1 MPPKKNKGKKKDD
14 DWGDDEAIEAKIAS
28 LTVDVEEDD
37 VSLPTTN
44 KSKKKKKGFA
54 AAVIVEDIED
64 ELDIEEEQVEESEV
78 EESTEAQMER
88 AKEFFKKQK
97 TKKKE
102 KGKKAKKAAKEE
114 EDADFDSI
122 IASLKD
128 TKGGQ
133 KKKKSEERPQED
145 VNNEVE
151 EEVKK
156 NKKAA
161 VKEVIE
167 ERVPEPIVK
176 EEVGEEEASQKTS
189 KKKKKSKD
197 KKKADSKDDEKPSDT
212 KVDVKKED
220 VVDEKEEDKDSG
232 KKPKKVNKKMAAL
245 KLLLEAQE
253 KAKEEAEREAKEQE
267 ALWEAKEREREEKA
281 RLEEERRAKIKAEKK
296 EREAQLKKEGKWLT
310 PAQKLAQQRAKEL
323 LEARGIKIPVVEKKE
338 EPPVDGKRKAFLY
351 DTKKKKQQ
359 LNQQQKQKE
368 ELKKVE
374 EEKLAAE
381 KAKNELE
388 EKNKQDEI
396 LDDWEMADELEEI
409 EKKTDIS
416 KQTSKDEESDEES
429 EEETDEDEES
439 DEESEEGSDESSG
452 DETHYNKMSKEEIA
466 DLVRDRFRKRKANN
480 DSKVSIDNLRSPVIC
495 VLGHVDTGKTKMLD
509 TIRRTNVQLGEAGGI
524 TQQIGAT
531 FVPGDAI
538 KERCKMVKAF
548 SGNQM
553 KIPGFLII
561 DTPGHESFAN
571 LRSRGS
577 SLCDIAILVVDIMH
591 GLEPQTI
598 ESIKL
603 LVKRNTPFVVALN
616 KIDRLYGYESNPR
629 RDIWE
634 HLESQPSNTQL
645 EFKERFQN
653 IFAQFAEQGLNIS
666 LAKDNKDIK
675 EYISVIP
682 TSAFLGDGI
691 GNIMGY
697 VCNYTQ
703 NYLPGKIAFNNELE
717 CFVMEVRAIPGLGT
731 TIDVILLNG
740 TLKCG
745 DIIVLTG
752 TDGAIITQVRDLLM
766 PHPLKESRVKNEYQR
781 FKSIKGAQGVKILA
795 KNLEKAVAGLPLY
808 VANREDEIE
817 VLKEDAETQLA
828 KALTSI
834 KKKSEGVYV
843 QASTLGSLE
852 ALLEFLKTQKIPYSN
867 VNIGP
872 VHKRDVQK
880 AAVMLEHN
888 PEFACILA
896 FDVKIERDAQIFADK
911 ENVKIFQADII
922 YHLEDAFLKYREDLK
937 EKKRKENE
945 HLAIFPCKLRILPQH
960 IFNARNPIVC
970 GVSIEAGQLKKGTP
984 ICIPSKD
991 NILLGTVSSIEKNHE
1006 EVNIAKQGDEVC
1018 IKIENTTGDA
1028 PKLYGR
1034 HFTHEDILISKISR
1048 ETIDICKAYFRDD
1061 LTKADWQLIVQ
1072 LKKVLD
1078 IY

>member
-14 DWGDDEAIEAKIAS
+14 DWGDDEAIEAKIAN
-28 LTVDVEEDD
+28 LALEADED
-37 VSLPTTN
+37 VSIPTIN

-54 AAVIVEDIED
+54 LVVEDIED
-64 ELDIEEEQVEESEV
+64 EIEIEDKKSDESEV

-97 TKKKE
+97 SKKKE

-114 EDADFDSI
+114 EDADFESI
-122 IASLKD
+122 ISALKD
-128 TKGGQ
+128 TKGKE
-133 KKKKSEERPQED
+133 KKKED
-145 VNNEVE
+145 VSVTVVDEEDKTKKTEKISDKKVVEKKTLEVTE
-151 EEVKK
+151 
-156 NKKAA
+156 
-161 VKEVIE
+161 KEVDGDE
-167 ERVPEPIVK
+167 Q
-176 EEVGEEEASQKTS
+176 AQKAS
-189 KKKKKSKD
+189 KKKKKGGKD
-197 KKKADSKDDEKPSDT
+197 KKKNEGEEKAPQN
-212 KVDVKKED
+212 KED
-220 VVDEKEEDKDSG
+220 VTVKEDEPAAEKEDDKDSG

-253 KAKEEAEREAKEQE
+253 KAKKEAEEKAKEEEAR
-267 ALWEAKEREREEKA
+267 WEAQEREREERE
-281 RLEEERRAKIKAEKK
+281 RLEKERRAKIKAEKK

-310 PAQKLAQQRAKEL
+310 PEQRLAQQRAREL
-323 LEARGIKIPVVEKKE
+323 LEARGIKLPVAEEKKE
-338 EPPVDGKRKAFLY
+338 APVDGKRKAFLY
-351 DTKKKKQQ
+351 DSKKKKQQ
-359 LNQQQKQKE
+359 TKQKE
-368 ELKKVE
+368 DIKKIE
-374 EEKLAAE
+374 EEKIAAE
-381 KAKNELE
+381 KLKAENE
-388 EKNKQDEI
+388 EKNKQEDI
-396 LDDWEMADELEEI
+396 IDDWEMAYEDEVEEVGK
-409 EKKTDIS
+409 EKKPEMS
-416 KQTSKDEESDEES
+416 KQSSKDEEESEEESSDDEES
-429 EEETDEDEES
+429 EEES
-439 DEESEEGSDESSG
+439 SDESE
-452 DETHYNKMSKEEIA
+452 DETHLNKMTKEEIN
-466 DLVRDRFRKRKANN
+466 DMVRARFKKRKLLN
-480 DSKVSIDNLRSPVIC
+480 DSKKSNDDLRSPVIC

-538 KERCKMVKAF
+538 KERCKMVKTF
-548 SGNQM
+548 DKDKM

-561 DTPGHESFAN
+561 DTPGHESFSN

-603 LVKRNTPFVVALN
+603 LIKGKTPFVVALN

-634 HLESQPSNTQL
+634 HIDSQPLNTQL

-653 IFAQFAEQGLNIS
+653 VFAQFAEQGLNIA
-666 LAKDNKDIK
+666 LAKDNNDIK

-682 TSAFLGDGI
+682 TSAYLGDGI

-697 VCNYTQ
+697 VSDYSQ
-703 NYLPGKIAFNNELE
+703 NYLAEKIAFSNELE
-717 CFVMEVRAIPGLGT
+717 CFVMEVRVIPGLGT

-740 TLKCG
+740 TLRSG

-752 TDGAIITQVRDLLM
+752 TEGAIITQVRDLLM
-766 PHPLKESRVKNEYQR
+766 PSPLKEIRVKNEYQR
-781 FKSIKGAQGVKILA
+781 YKSIKGAQGVKILA
-795 KNLEKAVAGLPLY
+795 KNLEKAVAGLPLF
-808 VANREDEIE
+808 VANREDEVEI
-817 VLKEDAETQLA
+817 LREDAETQLE
-828 KALTSI
+828 KALVAI
-834 KKKSEGVYV
+834 KKKPEGVYV

-852 ALLEFLKTQKIPYSN
+852 ALLEYLKSQKIPYSN

-872 VHKRDVQK
+872 VHKKDVQK

-888 PEFACILA
+888 PEYACILA
-896 FDVKIERDAQIFADK
+896 FDVKVERDAQLFADK

-922 YHLEDAFLKYREDLK
+922 YHLGDAITKYREDLK

-945 HLAIFPCKLRILPQH
+945 HLAIFPCKLRILPQN

-970 GVSIEAGQLKKGTP
+970 GVCVEAGILKKGTP
-984 ICIPSKD
+984 ICVPSKD
-991 NILLGTVSSIEKNHE
+991 KIVLGTVSSIEKNHE

-1048 ETIDICKAYFRDD
+1048 ETIDVCKAYFRDD
-1061 LTKADWQLIVQ
+1061 LSMSDWQLIVQ
-1072 LKKVLD
+1072 LKKILD

>member
-1 MPPKKNKGKKKDD
+1 MPPKKSKGKKKDD

-28 LTVDVEEDD
+28 LAIEVDEEI
-37 VSLPTTN
+37 SAPIIN
-44 KSKKKKKGFA
+44 KNKKKKKGFA
-54 AAVIVEDIED
+54 LIVEDIED
-64 ELDIEEEQVEESEV
+64 EIEIEDKKSDESEV
-78 EESTEAQMER
+78 DESTEAQMER

-114 EDADFDSI
+114 EEADFDSI
-122 IASLKD
+122 IATLKD
-128 TKGGQ
+128 SKDKP
-133 KKKKSEERPQED
+133 KKKKEVDSLEIEKVDEIKKEDD
-145 VNNEVE
+145 VN
-151 EEVKK
+151 VKK
-156 NKKAA
+156 TVDKKDS
-161 VKEVIE
+161 
-167 ERVPEPIVK
+167 EPIKK
-176 EEVGEEEASQKTS
+176 EADVEGEPQKVS
-189 KKKKKSKD
+189 KKKKKAGKD
-197 KKKADSKDDEKPSDT
+197 KKKGDDDKGEEKVSQI
-212 KVDVKKED
+212 KED
-220 VVDEKEEDKDSG
+220 STIKEEEPVGEKEDDKDSG
-232 KKPKKVNKKMAAL
+232 KKQKKVNKKMAAL

-253 KAKEEAEREAKEQE
+253 KAKEEAEKKAKEAE
-267 ALWEAKEREREEKA
+267 ALWEAREKEREEKA

-310 PAQKLAQQRAKEL
+310 PAQRLAQQRAKEL
-323 LEARGIKIPVVEKKE
+323 LEARGIKLPVTDEKKDV
-338 EPPVDGKRKAFLY
+338 PVDGKRKAFLY

-359 LNQQQKQKE
+359 QNQQHKKKE
-368 ELKKVE
+368 EMKKIE
-374 EEKLAAE
+374 EEKIAAE
-381 KAKNELE
+381 KMKAESE
-388 EKNKQDEI
+388 EKNKQEEI
-396 LDDWEMADELEEI
+396 LDDWEMADDI
-409 EKKTDIS
+409 EKEKKPEIS
-416 KQTSKDEESDEES
+416 KHSSKDEESEEESESDEDEDDEEESDEES
-429 EEETDEDEES
+429 S
-439 DEESEEGSDESSG
+439 EESE
-452 DETHYNKMSKEEIA
+452 DETHLNKMTKEEI
-466 DLVRDRFRKRKANN
+466 DNMVRARFKKRKTLN
-480 DSKVSIDNLRSPVIC
+480 DSKKSTDNLRSPVIC

-538 KERCKMVKAF
+538 KERCKMVKTF
-548 SGNQM
+548 NKDKM

-571 LRSRGS
+571 LRTRGS

-603 LVKRNTPFVVALN
+603 LLKRNTPFVVALN

-634 HLESQPSNTQL
+634 HLDSQPSNTQL
-645 EFKERFQN
+645 EFKERFQS
-653 IFAQFAEQGLNIS
+653 IFAQFAEQGLNIA
-666 LAKDNKDIK
+666 LAKDNDDVE

-691 GNIMGY
+691 AK
-697 VCNYTQ
+697 
-703 NYLPGKIAFNNELE
+703 KIAFSNELE

-740 TLKCG
+740 TLKSG

-766 PHPLKESRVKNEYQR
+766 PSPLKEIRVKNEYQR

-795 KNLEKAVAGLPLY
+795 KNLEKAVAGLPLF

-817 VLKEDAETQLA
+817 ILKEDAETQLE
-828 KALTSI
+828 KALTAI
-834 KKKSEGVYV
+834 KRKPEGVYV

-852 ALLEFLKTQKIPYSN
+852 ALLEFLKSQKIPYSN

-872 VHKRDVQK
+872 VHKKDVQK

-896 FDVKIERDAQIFADK
+896 FDVKVERDAQLFADK

-922 YHLEDAFLKYREDLK
+922 YHLEDAFLKYREDLR

-945 HLAIFPCKLRILPQH
+945 HLAIFPCKLRILPQN
-960 IFNARNPIVC
+960 IFNARNPIIC
-970 GVSIEAGQLKKGTP
+970 GVYVEAGQLKKGTP
-984 ICIPSKD
+984 ICVPSKD
-991 NILLGTVSSIEKNHE
+991 NIILGTVSSIEKNHE
-1006 EVNIAKQGDEVC
+1006 DINIAKQGDEVC

-1034 HFTHEDILISKISR
+1034 HFTHEDTLISKITR
-1048 ETIDICKAYFRDD
+1048 ETIDVCKAYYRED
-1061 LTKADWQLIVQ
+1061 LTKSDWQLIVQ
-1072 LKKVLD
+1072 LKKILD

>member
-37 VSLPTTN
+37 VPLPTIN

-54 AAVIVEDIED
+54 AAVVVEDIED
-64 ELDIEEEQVEESEV
+64 ELDIEEGKVGESEV
-78 EESTEAQMER
+78 DESTEAQMER

-102 KGKKAKKAAKEE
+102 KEKGKKAKIAAKVE

-133 KKKKSEERPQED
+133 KKKKNEEHPQED
-145 VNNEVE
+145 VNNEVKE
-151 EEVKK
+151 DVKK

-167 ERVPEPIVK
+167 EKTPEPIGK

-189 KKKKKSKD
+189 KKKKKAKD
-197 KKKADSKDDEKPSDT
+197 KKKADIKDDEKPSDT
-212 KVDVKKED
+212 KVDVKKEE
-220 VVDEKEEDKDSG
+220 VVDEKEDDKDSG

-310 PAQKLAQQRAKEL
+310 PAQRLAQQRAKEL

-368 ELKKVE
+368 ELKKAE

-396 LDDWEMADELEEI
+396 LDDWEMADEVEEI

-416 KQTSKDEESDEES
+416 KQTNEESDEES
-429 EEETDEDEES
+429 EEE
-439 DEESEEGSDESSG
+439 SDESSE
-452 DETHYNKMSKEEIA
+452 DETHYNKMSKEEIT

-480 DSKVSIDNLRSPVIC
+480 DSKVSTDNLRSPVIC

-548 SGNQM
+548 SSDQM

-666 LAKDNKDIK
+666 LAKDNKDVK

-834 KKKSEGVYV
+834 KKKSE
-843 QASTLGSLE
+843 E

-970 GVSIEAGQLKKGTP
+970 GVNIEAGQLKKGTP
-984 ICIPSKD
+984 ICVPSKD

-1034 HFTHEDILISKISR
+1034 HFTHEDILISRISR
-1048 ETIDICKAYFRDD
+1048 ETIDVCKAYFRDD